1 LSSSPKADLLSQ
13 NHRLDCQLHPLKTQP
28 LARRPQVGRVRADFV
43 DSLVVT
49 PGINKNVFGK
59 QKDFC

>member
-1 LSSSPKADLLSQ
+1 LSQ

-43 DSLVVT
+43 DSLASGGEWFVDKFLLRERRFMQ
-49 PGINKNVFGK
+49 N
-59 QKDFC
+59 